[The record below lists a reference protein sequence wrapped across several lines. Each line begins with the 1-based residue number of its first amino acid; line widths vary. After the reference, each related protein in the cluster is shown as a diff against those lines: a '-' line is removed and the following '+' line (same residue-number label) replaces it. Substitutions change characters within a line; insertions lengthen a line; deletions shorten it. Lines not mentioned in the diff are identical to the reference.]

1 MKKLILLLLFLPIL
15 CFGQTNTIAPD
26 GGNVV
31 TKDADGNVTITGTL
45 TTAKVIRELDFNAGA
60 VKAPSTGVENA
71 IDYEDYP
78 PAVKYDVGD
87 IVFYDDIY
95 YQVVQTIFNHNGIP
109 PDLPQYY
116 TILESLGAEWITFG
130 IKGAWVFED
139 EEENT
144 IVTAI
149 NFPKDMDLST
159 APTIKVCWS
168 SSATSADAVWQVE
181 YLYRQ
186 TDEDVT
192 AAAQETLNQTATSSS
207 TANGFTTTEFIGF
220 AIPNA
225 NDKTIF
231 LRLTRLGSDVDDN
244 LGNTAEL
251 HSIILKYTSDKL
263 GKAL

>member
-60 VKAPSTGVENA
+60 VRG
-71 IDYEDYP
+71 
-78 PAVKYDVGD
+78 
-87 IVFYDDIY
+87 
-95 YQVVQTIFNHNGIP
+95 
-109 PDLPQYY
+109 
-116 TILESLGAEWITFG
+116 GAESAASWVSIG
-130 IKGAWVFED
+130 MKGAWEFANNQDNEV
-139 EEENT
+139 
-144 IVTAI
+144 VTAI

-168 SSATSADAVWQVE
+168 SGATSADAVWQVE